1 MSCRRLVF
9 DTGPLS
15 SFAVVARLDLLEAVC
30 AGHAAWP
37 LSVQRELRA
46 GTRAQPALAGVL
58 EAAFLGP
65 PDVLERPADLLEVE
79 LLRLRL
85 AGSSLGPHH
94 NRGEAEAIFLA
105 RRRNGVFVSEDRDAR
120 VLAAGELGPGR
131 VAGTPDLL
139 ARAVGLGLVSPA
151 GAWDAHQ
158 AMLAAGRRPG
168 CCPVTRT
175 GRRGPPGPP
184 RSSTSR

>member
-15 SFAVVARLDLLEAVC
+15 SFAVVAQLDLLDVIC
-30 AGHAAWP
+30 AGHGSWP

-46 GTRAQPALAGVL
+46 GARVQPALAGVL

-65 PDVLERPADLLEVE
+65 PEVLEHPIDLLEAE
-79 LLRLRL
+79 LLRARL
-85 AGSSLGPHH
+85 AGSSLGQRQ

-105 RRRNGVFVSEDRDAR
+105 RRRRGVFVSEDRDAR
-120 VLAAGELGPGR
+120 VLAAGELGADR
-131 VAGTPDLL
+131 VVGTPDLL
-139 ARAVGLGLVSPA
+139 ARAVRMGLVRPE
-151 GAWDAHQ
+151 GAWKIYR

-168 CCPVTRT
+168 RLRPEWF
-175 GRRGPPGPP
+175 GR
-184 RSSTSR
+184 

>member
-1 MSCRRLVF
+1 MSCGKLVF

-30 AGHAAWP
+30 AGHGSWP

-46 GTRAQPALAGVL
+46 GARAKPALAGIVD
-58 EAAFLGP
+58 AAFLGAP
-65 PDVLERPADLLEVE
+65 EVLEHPADLLEAE

-85 AGSSLGPHH
+85 AGSSLSQRH

-105 RRRNGVFVSEDRDAR
+105 RRRKGVFVSEDRDAR
-120 VLAAGELGPGR
+120 VLAAGELGHGR
-131 VAGTPDLL
+131 VVGTPDLL
-139 ARAVGLGLVSPA
+139 VRAVRMGLVGPE
-151 GAWDAHQ
+151 DARNVHR

-168 CCPVTRT
+168 HLRT
-175 GRRGPPGPP
+175 P
-184 RSSTSR
+184 RLAR